1 MGTSLAPAHVTLE
14 CCEPTYNGVRSHT
27 RLGQKTQFAFH
38 CSRRLDPALRYAE
51 GSGPASVAITDKSS
65 KSNGLG
71 DSPEVL
77 EVTVFREE
85 PMVHQRLHNTFRIE
99 CGR

>member
-1 MGTSLAPAHVTLE
+1 MGRSLAQAQVALE
-14 CCEPTYNGVRSHT
+14 CWRADYNGVHSHT

-51 GSGPASVAITDKSS
+51 GSGRASVAITDKSS
-65 KSNGLG
+65 KSNGPG

>member
-1 MGTSLAPAHVTLE
+1 MGASLAKTHVALE
-14 CCEPTYNGVRSHT
+14 CWRAATYNGVRLHT

-65 KSNGLG
+65 KSNGLR

-77 EVTVFREE
+77 E
-85 PMVHQRLHNTFRIE
+85 
-99 CGR
+99 